1 MRDKT
6 DSCLMIHRSL
16 SRTLTPVQL
25 RRRYCNR
32 RLLAMSSTL
41 PVRGRRTHRKSRHGC
56 QQCKARKIKCDEA
69 KPTCRNC
76 TKHAVD
82 CTYSLPSGG
91 SPAQSHRSERTSP
104 QASKPSHCECS
115 DLAVHDLELLHHFST
130 STAYTFSRNPALQT
144 FWRVDAPQLGFGAHY
159 TLRAMLAIS
168 ALHLAYLRPTQKQF
182 YVSQAEHHH
191 SVALTFVTS
200 NMTRLMNENSS
211 ALFLFS
217 ILTSYFSC
225 AKPRKL
231 DDLLLFQQGRISE
244 WLVLFRGTGAIIE
257 YAQEELRS
265 GPLAALLSIRQRRSD
280 YRNSLPTQ
288 GQAFMDDLEELIREE
303 VKEQQELQVY
313 LGAIQEMRVSYA
325 LWSDIGMWE
334 TGDVLVWLLR
344 VSEEFLTLLRE
355 QRYVALVIFGYFCP
369 LLRRL
374 EWMWWLEGW
383 SVHLLSRIH
392 GLLDQEHRT
401 WIQWPMEQLGWR
413 P

>member
-1 MRDKT
+1 MT
-6 DSCLMIHRSL
+6 S
-16 SRTLTPVQL
+16 T
-25 RRRYCNR
+25 
-32 RLLAMSSTL
+32 MSM
-41 PVRGRRTHRKSRHGC
+41 RGRRTHRKSRHGC
-56 QQCKARKIKCDEA
+56 QQCKARKIKCDEV

-76 TKHAVD
+76 SKHAVD

-91 SPAQSHRSERTSP
+91 SPLAQGQETSP
-104 QASKPSHCECS
+104 QASNLSSCGPS

-130 STAYTFSRNPALQT
+130 STAYTFSQHAAIQT
-144 FWRVDAPQLGFGAHY
+144 FWRIDAPQIGFAAHY

-168 ALHLAYLRPTQKQF
+168 ALHMAYLRPAQRQL
-182 YVSQAEHHH
+182 YVSQAEAHH
-191 SVALTFVTS
+191 SVALKFVTS
-200 NMTRLMNENSS
+200 NMTQLINENSS
-211 ALFLFS
+211 AVFLFS
-217 ILTSYFSC
+217 ILTSFFSC

-231 DDLLLFQQGRISE
+231 EDLLLFQQGRISE
-244 WLVLFRGTGAIIE
+244 WLLLFRGTGTIVE

-265 GPLAALLSIRQRRSD
+265 GPLAALLNIRQRRSD
-280 YRNSLPTQ
+280 YRSTLSTQ
-288 GQAFMDDLEELIREE
+288 GQPFMNDLEELVREE
-303 VKEQQELQVY
+303 VKDQQELQIY

-325 LWSDIGMWE
+325 LWSDTGVWE
-334 TGDVLVWLLR
+334 TGDVFVWLLL
-344 VSEEFLTLLRE
+344 VSEEFLMFLRE

-392 GLLDQEHRT
+392 GLLDKEHRT